1 VPEECLVSVPI
12 WVWVATCVAL
22 LALFAYDLRLS
33 TRYPHE
39 MRTREAGV
47 WVAAYILLAAG
58 FAVGMGLVVNGRRAG
73 EFVVGYITEYS
84 LSVDNLFVFVV
95 ILSAFAVPK
104 LHQRKVLNVGIMFA
118 LLCRGAFIAAGAAML
133 SRFEWMFYV
142 FGAFL
147 IITAVRLAIQ
157 GEHEHEKEESAMIR
171 WAKRMPRSTGYHGGR
186 VFTRIDGRRYATP
199 MLAVMVV
206 IGLTD
211 VLFALDSIPA
221 IFGLT
226 REPYIVFT
234 ANAFALLGLRQM
246 YFLIGGLLGRLVY
259 LSKGLALILGFIG
272 VKLVLEAM
280 HGSGLDVPEIS
291 IAMSLGVIVGI
302 LAITVVASLVRARP
316 TVSSEPRGGMP
327 TE

>member
-1 VPEECLVSVPI
+1 VSVPI
-12 WVWVATCVAL
+12 WVWVATCIGL
-22 LALFAYDLRLS
+22 LAIFVFDLRLS
-33 TRYPHE
+33 ERYPHE
-39 MRTREAGV
+39 MRPREAGV
-47 WVAAYILLAAG
+47 WVAAYMLLAAV
-58 FAVGMGLVVNGRRAG
+58 FAVGMGFVVNGRRAG
-73 EFVVGYITEYS
+73 EFIAGYITEYS

-104 LHQRKVLNVGIMFA
+104 LYQRKVLNVGIMLA
-118 LLCRGAFIAAGAAML
+118 LICRGAFIAAGAAML

-157 GEHEHEKEESAMIR
+157 DQEHEQEESAMIR
-171 WAKRMPRSTGYHGGR
+171 WAKRLPRSTGYDGSR
-186 VFTRIDGRRYATP
+186 VFTRIDGRRHATP
-199 MLAVMVV
+199 MLAVMIV

-246 YFLIGGLLGRLVY
+246 YFLIGGLLNTLVY

-280 HGSGLDVPEIS
+280 HGGGLHVPQIS
-291 IAMSLGVIVGI
+291 IALSLGVIIGI
-302 LAITVVASLVRARP
+302 LAVTVAASLVHTRRS
-316 TVSSEPRGGMP
+316 VSSETRRGMP
-327 TE
+327 SG